1 MEYFEMN
8 ERIDHLYLFVF
19 FTKLPFSANDLRD
32 VLKKSIFQNA
42 CVEFGFSI
50 KELMQSQIWKSS
62 S

>member
-1 MEYFEMN
+1 MN
-8 ERIDHLYLFVF
+8 ERSDHLYLFFFF

-50 KELMQSQIWKSS
+50 KELMQSQI
-62 S
+62 

>member
-50 KELMQSQIWKSS
+50 KELMQSQI
-62 S
+62 